1 MKRLMICHLLPLERY
16 PPTMNLLRVLSS
28 ESELEVRIC
37 AAKNASVTS
46 SNFRIEGIKI
56 FRFLQ
61 PMDATNLFSKFWSYL
76 SMTFG
81 PLLQMLIWR
90 PERILYVEPHSS
102 FPVYL
107 YKRFFNKKVH
117 IFIHHHE
124 YYAKEQFDE
133 QGMGLVRYYHQKEL
147 TYLYPKAVWISQTNQ
162 FRLDL
167 FYKDHPFLNPYNL
180 QVLANFPPR
189 SWQQQRGAL
198 RSSEKISC
206 LYIGAL
212 SFENTYIRE
221 IVEYSLANS
230 SHMTLSIYSNNIK
243 EDVAHFLKKYSEQG
257 VTLMAGG
264 IPYDEIP
271 QLAGQFD
278 LGLVLYKGHNLNY
291 TYNAP
296 NKLFEY
302 LAIGLDVLVP
312 QQLKGCTPYWNTKTR
327 PSVMPVDFNDLK
339 FDLKSFKSQQ
349 LKKTLNKSGYF
360 CDQELMPLIKALKA

>member
-28 ESELEVRIC
+28 ESELKVRVC
-37 AAKNASVTS
+37 AAKNATQRS
-46 SNFRIEGIKI
+46 SNFKIEGMKI
-56 FRFLQ
+56 FRFHQ

-81 PLLQMLIWR
+81 PLLQMLIWK
-90 PERILYVEPHSS
+90 PELIFYFEPHSS

-107 YKRFFNKKVH
+107 YQRFFNKKARV
-117 IFIHHHE
+117 FIHHHE
-124 YYAKEQFDE
+124 YYAKEQFYE

-167 FYKDHPFLNPYNL
+167 FYKDHPFLNPDKL
-180 QVLANFPPR
+180 QVLANFPPQSWASTPIHR
-189 SWQQQRGAL
+189 STSKKL
-198 RSSEKISC
+198 KC

-221 IVEYSLANS
+221 MVAYTMRHSGDMEL
-230 SHMTLSIYSNNIK
+230 HIYSNNLK
-243 EDVAHFLKKYSEQG
+243 ADVAAFLKRYQDQG
-257 VTLMAGG
+257 LTLVEKG
-264 IPYDEIP
+264 IPYDAIP
-271 QLAGQFD
+271 KLGGQFD

-302 LAIGLDVLVP
+302 LALGLDVLVP
-312 QQLKGCTPYWNTKTR
+312 EQLKGCTPYYNTKTR
-327 PSVMPVDFNDLK
+327 PSVVAVDFNNLRLDLK
-339 FDLKSFKSQQ
+339 MFRSQQ
-349 LKKTLNKSGYF
+349 LEKPLRKSLYS
-360 CDQELMPLIKALKA
+360 CEQELVPLIKALKA